1 MARLSLTL
9 KQQAHLAEFLK
20 AKAAGKKPKF
30 PTRVYNRC
38 SLCGR
43 RHGFMR
49 FFGICRICFREL
61 ASNGEIPGVTKSSW

>member
-1 MARLSLTL
+1 MARTAL
-9 KQQAHLAEFLK
+9 KNKQRNQLEAYLR
-20 AKAAGKKPKF
+20 AKAEGRKPKF
-30 PTRVYNRC
+30 PTRIYNRC